1 MTCPVLQTERLT
13 LGPATM
19 AHYEAFVGFVRS
31 ERSRFMG
38 GPGGEASRDEA
49 WESVTIHA
57 GQWTLRGYGTFW
69 LSERATGAP
78 VGRVGVWHPTW
89 IPEPELSWVVF
100 EGHAGRGYAVEA
112 ARAAR
117 DFAAGKGL
125 GPLWSLID
133 PENAASEGVARRLGA
148 RVEGTHAYRS
158 GKVANVW
165 RHPLGAAA

>member
-1 MTCPVLQTERLT
+1 MTCPVLHTERLT

-19 AHYEAFVGFVRS
+19 AHYEAFTEFARS
-31 ERSRFMG
+31 GHSRFMG
-38 GPGGEASRDEA
+38 GPAGEGARDEA
-49 WESVTIHA
+49 WESVAIHA

-69 LSERATGAP
+69 LTETATGAP

-100 EGHAGRGYAVEA
+100 EGATSRGYAVEA

-117 DFAAGKGL
+117 DFAARRGL

-133 PENAASEGVARRLGA
+133 PANAASEAVARRLGA
-148 RVEGTHAYRS
+148 RPEGTHTYRS
-158 GKVANVW
+158 GKAATIW
-165 RHPLGAAA
+165 RHPLGEAA